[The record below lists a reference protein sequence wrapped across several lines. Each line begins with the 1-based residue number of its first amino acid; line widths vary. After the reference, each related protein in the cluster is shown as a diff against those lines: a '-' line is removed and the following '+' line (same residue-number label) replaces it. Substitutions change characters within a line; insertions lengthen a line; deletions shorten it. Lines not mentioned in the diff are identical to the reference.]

1 MIRRPPRS
9 TLFPYTTLFRSFAG
23 GAGLELAAGM
33 QPVVGAAVEF
43 GAAGVVHGPS
53 DGYPF
58 GGAAAAAADDALG
71 DRGVVVGEFMSGF
84 EGAGPFV
91 LSAEGGLPFDH
102 VDDFQRQHG
111 AEAHFAAGEY
121 ACGDGGWFAAG
132 GFGGEGGVGDR
143 GGVFGDGADHV

>member
-53 DGYPF
+53 DGFPF
-58 GGAAAAAADDALG
+58 GGAAAAAPDERPG
-71 DRGVVVGEFMSGF
+71 DRGVVVGGVMFRF
-84 EGAGPFV
+84 HGAGPF
-91 LSAEGGLPFDH
+91 LTTAGGWLPFLQSDILLRTPSPH
-102 VDDFQRQHG
+102 IPFPL
-111 AEAHFAAGEY
+111 
-121 ACGDGGWFAAG
+121 
-132 GFGGEGGVGDR
+132 
-143 GGVFGDGADHV
+143 